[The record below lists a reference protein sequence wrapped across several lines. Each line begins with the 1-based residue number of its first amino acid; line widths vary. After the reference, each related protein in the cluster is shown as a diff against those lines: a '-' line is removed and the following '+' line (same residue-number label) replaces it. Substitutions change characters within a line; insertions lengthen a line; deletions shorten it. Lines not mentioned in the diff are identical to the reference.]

1 MMIRGFGLRIIFAL
15 ILLYAPSLFAWKVVV
30 DPGHGGKDPG
40 ALSTDGQ
47 VYEKDMTL
55 LFAKELAA
63 ELGRYDNISVFLTRT
78 EDRFLSLPQR
88 QDFLREVSAD
98 LFLSIHMDQG
108 DESYYRGFTLYT
120 QSNASARRTLRQK
133 DALYQ
138 ELALPA
144 SLKNDPSFS
153 DALMAFVTMHS
164 VPSSKNLAAQLI
176 DNTEDIIFWHNKRV
190 VPRDLFVLHRPI
202 PNLLIEIGFV
212 SNEEDLRSMQNAGF
226 RKKVVVHFA
235 KTVSSFLQNL

>member
-1 MMIRGFGLRIIFAL
+1 MMIRGFWSRIIFAFVV
-15 ILLYAPSLFAWKVVV
+15 LYAHSLLAWKGVG

-40 ALSTDGQ
+40 ALSTDGR

-63 ELGRYDNISVFLTRT
+63 ELSRYDNIAVFLTRT
-78 EDRFLSLPQR
+78 DDRFLSLSQR

-108 DESYYRGFTLYT
+108 DESFYRGFTLYT

-133 DALYQ
+133 DAIYQ

-144 SLKNDPSFS
+144 SLKKDPLLS
-153 DALMAFVTMHS
+153 DTLMEFVTMHS
-164 VPSSKNLAAQLI
+164 VPSSKKLAAQLI
-176 DNTEDIIFWHNKRV
+176 DNTEDVIFWHNKRV

-212 SNEEDLRSMQNAGF
+212 SNEEDLRSMQNVNF
-226 RKKVVVHFA
+226 RKQVVDHFA
-235 KTVSSFLQNL
+235 QTVSSFLQNL